1 MNDTPR
7 TQQEASKRAF
17 ALAHGSR
24 LIPDREVAEMIG
36 GSRAT
41 VWRRVADKTLPAPVK
56 LGGMTRWV
64 LAEVEASIAARIAAR
79 DGEAA

>member
-1 MNDTPR
+1 MNDIPR
-7 TQQEASKRAF
+7 NQREANERAF

-41 VWRRVADKTLPAPVK
+41 VWRRVADKTLPA
-56 LGGMTRWV
+56 R
-64 LAEVEASIAARIAAR
+64 
-79 DGEAA
+79 